1 MSQVWGYSS
10 GPPLSKCETVLPAHS
25 RNEPQSGASPYSIS
39 VSNSSYTTG
48 ESLTVT
54 IQGSGSKKFKGFILQ
69 ARGSDSSVAWP
80 VGEFTE
86 IPADGAWCWVDF
98 ENGCRE
104 KCTRQSWKELWV
116 VLSSLFFKEIWKNW
130 HERPWKCVCECY
142 MKATKV
148 GSTAK
153 VVRNSVLII
162 SHITFRDC
170 RVHIFFRQPFSK

>member
-10 GPPLSKCETVLPAHS
+10 RPPLSKCETVLPVHS
-25 RNEPQSGASPYSIS
+25 GNKPQSGASPYSIS

-86 IPADGAWCWVDF
+86 IPADGAWCWVDV
-98 ENGCRE
+98 NTAISR
-104 KCTRQSWKELWV
+104 KV
-116 VLSSLFFKEIWKNW
+116 VGKSVRDNPERHCGRFRVLFFSKKF
-130 HERPWKCVCECY
+130 ERIG
-142 MKATKV
+142 TKGQGNV
-148 GSTAK
+148 FASAK
-153 VVRNSVLII
+153 G
-162 SHITFRDC
+162 
-170 RVHIFFRQPFSK
+170 K